1 MKIPGTVTIDL
12 KDYLDLIEY
21 NQNVST
27 LKDNTSRAAKE
38 MSVFLSFLC
47 TRSDIT
53 QYVEEFNR
61 QATTAKITIDN
72 GRATIEFKDDTNK
85 VSDGEL

>member
-61 QATTAKITIDN
+61 QATTAKIVIDN

>member
-21 NQNVST
+21 NQTVST
-27 LKDNTSRAAKE
+27 LKDDTSRAAKE

-61 QATTAKITIDN
+61 QSTKCKIIIDS

-85 VSDGEL
+85 VSDGKL

>member
-1 MKIPGTVTIDL
+1 M
-12 KDYLDLIEY
+12 
-21 NQNVST
+21 
-27 LKDNTSRAAKE
+27 A
-38 MSVFLSFLC
+38 
-47 TRSDIT
+47 DIA

-85 VSDGEL
+85 VSDGKL

>member
-61 QATTAKITIDN
+61 QSTKCKIIIDN

-85 VSDGEL
+85 VSDGKL